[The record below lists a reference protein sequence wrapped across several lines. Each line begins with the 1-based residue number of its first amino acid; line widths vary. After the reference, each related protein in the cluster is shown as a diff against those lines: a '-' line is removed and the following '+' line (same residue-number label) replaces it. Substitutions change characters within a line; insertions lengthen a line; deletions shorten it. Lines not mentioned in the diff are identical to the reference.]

1 MRRVY
6 CGRVAFTAT
15 IFSFWLGSNRC
26 ERRELFLGVGCAEFD
41 CGDSVDGQR
50 GIISA
55 VLVRVWFPLL
65 DRCAYGN

>member
-1 MRRVY
+1 MWYEFKRVSL
-6 CGRVAFTAT
+6 GVT
-15 IFSFWLGSNRC
+15 ISNLRLGSHRRK
-26 ERRELFLGVGCAEFD
+26 RREHLLGVGCAEFD

>member
-1 MRRVY
+1 MWYEFKRVSL
-6 CGRVAFTAT
+6 GVT
-15 IFSFWLGSNRC
+15 ISSFRLGSH
-26 ERRELFLGVGCAEFD
+26 RRKRRKLHLGVGCAEFD

-50 GIISA
+50 RIISA